1 MAEGLKIGREGVRPL
16 CPPGS
21 AIPVLSGQKIIWFL
35 LPPQSKIND
44 LEILFQKLIT
54 FTKHLASVK
63 LCLRDELNKYTTTCH
78 PPDLVREPLDVSF
91 MIIEKLVLF
100 IYALSFYGSKMILD
114 RSNNFG
120 RVPIILDRSNS
131 FWWDP
136 NHFGQVQ
143 IKISPEK
150 SNLNLTKMIW
160 IRPKQFAPD

>member
-1 MAEGLKIGREGVRPL
+1 MLSVMAEGLKIGREGVRPL

-21 AIPVLSGQKIIWFL
+21 AIPVLFWQKIIWFL

-63 LCLRDELNKYTTTCH
+63 LCLRDELNKYTTACH

-114 RSNNFG
+114 RPNNFG
-120 RVPIILDRSNS
+120 RVPIILDRSNR
-131 FWWDP
+131 
-136 NHFGQVQ
+136 FGRVQ
-143 IKISPEK
+143 TILNK
-150 SNLNLTKMIW
+150 SKL
-160 IRPKQFAPD
+160 